1 MLFYNELRG
10 RMETTRNSSMGVPFV
25 LKCQRSEMNAG
36 TRSSG
41 NGVEGT
47 PLSLRRI
54 QSRTAG
60 SKSGRSMFS
69 LFPNFPDR
77 GTKTRT
83 GSVTCLG
90 SPASQLGAVKS
101 QIQGCRLQDIRPFAK
116 GRVLPSLASCFRK
129 LRPPEV
135 GGSGLS
141 ERGNES

>member
-10 RMETTRNSSMGVPFV
+10 RMKTTRNSSMGVPFV
-25 LKCQRSEMNAG
+25 LKCQRSEMNPG

-47 PLSLRRI
+47 PLSPRRI

-77 GTKTRT
+77 VTKTRT

-90 SPASQLGAVKS
+90 SPASWEQW
-101 QIQGCRLQDIRPFAK
+101 
-116 GRVLPSLASCFRK
+116 SLRSRAADSRT
-129 LRPPEV
+129 
-135 GGSGLS
+135 SGLLPKVGS
-141 ERGNES
+141 YLHLLLVLGNPDHLRWEAVA